1 MADAVVGLQ
10 YAFPKVLDNT
20 MVKAWRACPKK
31 FWWHYQRNLHPTD
44 ASVHLVAGGA
54 FAKGLEVVRK
64 RYFDDSIPFHD
75 AVALGG
81 IALLTEYGDFKPN
94 RIHERKDALNVLGAM
109 GKYFVE
115 WPIDTGIVPYLPPG
129 SDKHAIEY
137 SFAAPVPGVRH
148 PETGDFI
155 VYSGRFD
162 FIGCYQGDTI
172 IGVDDKTAS
181 QLGQSWLAQWVL
193 PNQLLGYTWGAAQ
206 NGLKLGGFEVR
217 GTSLL
222 ANGYGH
228 LSDTRMF
235 PRWKIDAF
243 ERELTSAV
251 TDMIRDWERNVWRM
265 DLGSSCS
272 AYSGCPFLVLC
283 DTPFPEDWIAVNFE
297 ERVWN
302 PLASRD

>member
-1 MADAVVGLQ
+1 MTH
-10 YAFPKVLDNT
+10 FPFPAVLDNT

-44 ASVHLVAGGA
+44 ASVHLVAGAA

-64 RYFDDSIPFHD
+64 RYWDDGVPFAD
-75 AVALGG
+75 AVAMGG
-81 IALLTEYGDFKPN
+81 AALLAEYGSFEPN
-94 RIHERKDALNVLGAM
+94 RIHERKGALNVLGAM
-109 GKYFVE
+109 GHYFVE
-115 WPIDTGIVPYLPPG
+115 WPIDSGLIPYKPPG
-129 SDKHAIEY
+129 TDKHLIEC
-137 SFAAPVPGVRH
+137 SFAAPIPEVKH
-148 PETGDFI
+148 PESGDFI
-155 VYSGRFD
+155 IYSGRFD
-162 FIGCYQGDTI
+162 KVAHYQSLIVGL
-172 IGVDDKTAS
+172 DDKTAS

-206 NGLKLGGFEVR
+206 SGLKLAGFSVR

-228 LSDTRMF
+228 VEDTKMF
-235 PRWKIDAF
+235 PRWKIEAF
-243 ERELTSAV
+243 ERELVSAV
-251 TDMIRDWERNVWRM
+251 QDMIRDWERNVWRM

-272 AYSGCPFLVLC
+272 AYGGCPFLTLC
-283 DTPFPEDWIAVNFE
+283 DTPSPEDWIAVNYE